1 MKITH
6 YQALGL
12 SYATLVD
19 RERGILE
26 GLRPLAAQSAQRLND
41 QQLLAAYRQ
50 LTLQLARQAN
60 SPAALHGQL
69 YQRLAQQLLVVPDWD
84 ASVAFGS
91 AAAQWPIYEDA
102 PGALQYLS
110 KFYRLVL
117 IAPRHGIDIE
127 SLTRRLP
134 VAFDAVVEPAD
145 DDWRP
150 ALAQALQEIEV
161 QRMGMLPVR
170 SSEPDD
176 PWNSLVDFPIC
187 TLRRAQSTPWNLTHS
202 ALDAKRCEYASLA
215 DMAHAH
221 QWALRA

>member
-1 MKITH
+1 MKITQ

-26 GLRPLAAQSAQRLND
+26 GLRPLAAQSARPLD
-41 QQLLAAYRQ
+41 DPQLLDAYRQ
-50 LTLQLARQAN
+50 LSAQLAHQTN
-60 SPAALHGQL
+60 SLAALHGQL
-69 YQRLAQQLLVVPDWD
+69 YQRLAQQLLLDPDWD

-91 AAAQWPIYEDA
+91 AAAKWPIYEDA

-110 KFYRLVL
+110 KFYRLIL
-117 IAPRHGIDIE
+117 IAPRHGIDTE
-127 SLTRRLP
+127 RLTQRLP
-134 VAFDAVVEPAD
+134 ITFDAIVEPAD

-150 ALAQALQEIEV
+150 ALAQALHAIQV
-161 QRMGMLPVR
+161 TRMDMLPVR
-170 SSEPDD
+170 SIEPDD

-187 TLRRAQSTPWNLTHS
+187 TLRRTQAQPWNLSNS

-221 QWALRA
+221 QRALRA

>member
-26 GLRPLAAQSAQRLND
+26 GLRPLAAQSARPLD
-41 QQLLAAYRQ
+41 DLQLLAAYRN
-50 LTLQLARQAN
+50 LALQLADQVS
-60 SPAALHGQL
+60 SPTALHGQL
-69 YQRLAQQLLVVPDWD
+69 YQRLAQQLLIVPDWD

-117 IAPRHGIDIE
+117 IAPRHGIDID

-134 VAFDAVVEPAD
+134 VTFDAIVEPAG

-150 ALAQALQEIEV
+150 ALAHALQAIEV
-161 QRMGMLPVR
+161 PRMGMLPVR

-187 TLRRAQSTPWNLTHS
+187 TLRRAQTQPWNLTHS

>member
-26 GLRPLAAQSAQRLND
+26 GLRPLAAQSAQPLDDR
-41 QQLLAAYRQ
+41 QLLAAYRN
-50 LTLQLARQAN
+50 LTLQLAHQVN
-60 SPAALHGQL
+60 SPTALHGQL
-69 YQRLAQQLLVVPDWD
+69 YQRLAQQLRIVPDWD

-102 PGALQYLS
+102 PGAVQYLS
-110 KFYRLVL
+110 KFYRLIL

-134 VAFDAVVEPAD
+134 VAFDAIVEPAD

-150 ALAQALQEIEV
+150 ALAHALQAIDV
-161 QRMGMLPVR
+161 PRIGMLPVR
-170 SSEPDD
+170 SSEADD

-187 TLRRAQSTPWNLTHS
+187 TLQREQAQPWNLTQS

>member
-1 MKITH
+1 MKITQ

-26 GLRPLAAQSAQRLND
+26 GLRPLAVQSAQPVDDHQLLDAYRDLS
-41 QQLLAAYRQ
+41 QQLAPMAS
-50 LTLQLARQAN
+50 

-69 YQRLAQQLLVVPDWD
+69 YQRLARQLLLIPDWD
-84 ASVAFGS
+84 ASVAFGN
-91 AAAQWPIYEDA
+91 AGAHWPIYEDA
-102 PGALQYLS
+102 PGALQYLG
-110 KFYRLVL
+110 KFYRLIL
-117 IAPRHGIDIE
+117 IAPRQGIDID
-127 SLTRRLP
+127 SLTCRLP
-134 VAFDAVVEPAD
+134 ITFDAIVQPID

-150 ALAQALQEIEV
+150 ALAQALQTIKV
-161 QRMGMLPVR
+161 PRMDMLPVR

-176 PWNSLVDFPIC
+176 PWNSLVDFPLC
-187 TLRRAQSTPWNLTHS
+187 TLRRSQAQPWNLSNS

-221 QWALRA
+221 QRALRA

>member
-26 GLRPLAAQSAQRLND
+26 GLRPLAAQSARPLD
-41 QQLLAAYRQ
+41 DLQLLAAYRN
-50 LTLQLARQAN
+50 LALQLADQVS
-60 SPAALHGQL
+60 SPTALHGQL
-69 YQRLAQQLLVVPDWD
+69 YQRLAQQLLIVPDWD

-117 IAPRHGIDIE
+117 IAPRHGIDID

-134 VAFDAVVEPAD
+134 VTFDAIVEPAD

-150 ALAQALQEIEV
+150 ALAHALQAIEV
-161 QRMGMLPVR
+161 PRMGILPVR

-187 TLRRAQSTPWNLTHS
+187 TLRRAQTQPWNLTHS

>member
-6 YQALGL
+6 YRALGL

-26 GLRPLAAQSAQRLND
+26 GLRPLAAQSARPLDDPQILD
-41 QQLLAAYRQ
+41 AYRY
-50 LTLQLARQAN
+50 LSVQLARQAS

-69 YQRLAQQLLVVPDWD
+69 YQRLAQQLLLVPDWE

-110 KFYRLVL
+110 KFYRLIL

-134 VAFDAVVEPAD
+134 ITFDAIVEPDD

-150 ALAQALQEIEV
+150 ALAQALQTIEV
-161 QRMGMLPVR
+161 PRMDMLPVR

-187 TLRRAQSTPWNLTHS
+187 TLRRTQAQPWNMSNS

-215 DMAHAH
+215 DMTHAH
-221 QWALRA
+221 QRALRA

>member
-26 GLRPLAAQSAQRLND
+26 GLRPLAAQSARPLD
-41 QQLLAAYRQ
+41 DLQLLAAYRN
-50 LTLQLARQAN
+50 LALQLADQVS
-60 SPAALHGQL
+60 SPTALHGQL
-69 YQRLAQQLLVVPDWD
+69 YQRLAQQLLIVPDWD

-117 IAPRHGIDIE
+117 IAPRHGIDID

-134 VAFDAVVEPAD
+134 VTFDAIVEPAD

-150 ALAQALQEIEV
+150 ALAHALQAIEV
-161 QRMGMLPVR
+161 PRMGMLPVR
-170 SSEPDD
+170 SSVPDD

-187 TLRRAQSTPWNLTHS
+187 TLRRAQTQPWNLTHS